1 MQQLNELITW
11 VKSKESTDFQL
22 DEAAVKADLLE
33 YQSAYGNI
41 SLKVLSILGGLLATA
56 SFMGFLVLTG
66 FYDSDWLVTISGF
79 VFIAVSVLLNN
90 KFDHLLLDTT
100 TIATHAIGYML
111 IGLGFDELHLNERYL
126 IGTFMLISVLV
137 MAFSENYMIA
147 LISVLVFSG
156 SFAAL
161 FEIYDLENYVII
173 LFLLFGGL
181 WTWVSAYESL
191 IISRSEKL
199 NKLFQPVH
207 LGLFIAFTAVVFFL
221 VMDGKFSFQIRNLWV
236 YALAAWAGIIYLI
249 MPLFGKNG
257 LTDIQSKICIVI
269 LAVLVLIPSLYA
281 PYIAGVTFILLLTYK
296 YGFRTQ
302 FALSLAFLVYAFSQY
317 YYDLNMTLLAKSGI
331 LFGSGVL
338 LLGARLIFNKQLT
351 DDE

>member
-11 VKSKESTDFQL
+11 VKSKENADFQM
-22 DEAAVKADLLE
+22 DEEAVKADFIE
-33 YQSAYGNI
+33 YKSAYGNI

-79 VFIAVSVLLNN
+79 VFIAASVLLNN

-100 TIATHAIGYML
+100 TIATHVIGYVL
-111 IGLGFDELHLNERYL
+111 ISLGFDGLHLHERYF
-126 IGTFMLISVLV
+126 IVTFMLISVTI

-156 SFAAL
+156 SLAGF

-181 WTWVSAYESL
+181 WTWVSARESV
-191 IISRSEKL
+191 IISGSRKL
-199 NKLFQPVH
+199 KKLFQPVH
-207 LGLFIAFTAVVFFL
+207 LGLFIAFAAVVFFL
-221 VMDGKFSFQIRNLWV
+221 VMDGKLSFQIKYLWV

-269 LAVLVLIPSLYA
+269 LAVLLLIPSLYA

-302 FALSLAFLVYAFSQY
+302 FALSVAFLVYAFSQY

-331 LFGSGVL
+331 LFGSGALL
-338 LLGARLIFNKQLT
+338 LLGRLIFNKQLT
-351 DDE
+351 DHE